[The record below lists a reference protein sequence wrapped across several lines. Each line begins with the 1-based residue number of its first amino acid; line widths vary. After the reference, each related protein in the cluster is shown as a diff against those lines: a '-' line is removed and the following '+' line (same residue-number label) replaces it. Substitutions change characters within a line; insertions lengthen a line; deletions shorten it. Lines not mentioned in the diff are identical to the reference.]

1 MLVQIVVNDFFRPQV
16 FLNGLFVILQSLKMS
31 ELLDFLIAFEV
42 ESDRNNQNNNRVG
55 KSIAF
60 CFCAPDFGGWYSWN
74 DWLGIVLVIVAV
86 IWSVMESLLLITLC
100 SVPPVILWFVKYNC
114 FLDCSI
120 FMAIFFLCFSSL
132 MLNFMFSCAMLGYII
147 WSRPYFL

>member
-60 CFCAPDFGGWYSWN
+60 CFCAPDFGG
-74 DWLGIVLVIVAV
+74 
-86 IWSVMESLLLITLC
+86 
-100 SVPPVILWFVKYNC
+100 
-114 FLDCSI
+114 
-120 FMAIFFLCFSSL
+120 
-132 MLNFMFSCAMLGYII
+132 
-147 WSRPYFL
+147 